1 MKKILLSLIV
11 LLTVSAGAFVYAGN
25 RNQKIAPSELPA
37 KAQQFIK
44 THFGKDSQIAY
55 AEKKWYSYEVFLSGG
70 YEIDFD
76 SDGSWKEIEAK
87 YNGLPASTLKSLPQ
101 PISNYVSTNYKDWVI
116 TEMKRKRYG
125 YKIELD
131 SPDHRTDVEL
141 EFSHE
146 GELLKIEY

>member
-11 LLTVSAGAFVYAGN
+11 LLTVSVGTFVYAGN
-25 RNQKIAPSELPA
+25 RNQKISPNELPS

-44 THFGKDSQIAY
+44 AHFGKDGHIAY
-55 AEKKWYSYEVFLSGG
+55 AEKKWYSYEVYLSGG

-76 SDGSWKEIEAK
+76 MDGVWKEIESK
-87 YNGLPASTLKSLPQ
+87 YNGIPASTLKSLPQ
-101 PISNYVSTNYKDWVI
+101 PISSYVSANYKGWII

-131 SPDHRTDVEL
+131 SPDHRTDVDL

-146 GELLKIEY
+146 GELLKIDY